1 MNWNWRR
8 TGTSRARF
16 YVLPVWIVLALCC
29 ALFPLRL
36 AAQTLQDI
44 PALTAP
50 VVDRTGT
57 LSDSQ
62 RRQLDERLLAFEKQK
77 GSQIA
82 VLLVP
87 TVRPENIAAYSLR
100 VVEKWKLGRRG
111 VDDGALLL
119 IAKNDREV
127 RIEVGYG
134 LEGGL
139 SDAVAKRI
147 IEERITPR
155 FRSGDFYGGIDAG
168 VTAMVGVV
176 AGESLPIPPQRQPFP
191 SPSVPPPTAKAVNPV
206 EGLFDYL
213 PLLFMATVIGGGILR
228 SIFGR
233 LIGAGIVGGVVGVV
247 IAVLVASL
255 ATGAIA
261 GAVAF
266 ILTLLNGGGRGGGR
280 SGGSW
285 GGGGGGSWG
294 GGSSSGGFSGGGGS
308 FGGGGA
314 SGKW

>member
-1 MNWNWRR
+1 MNSGVTVKTR
-8 TGTSRARF
+8 TRF
-16 YVLPVWIVLALCC
+16 CALSFLALLALGC

-36 AAQTLQDI
+36 GAQTLQSI

-57 LSDSQ
+57 LSDDQ

-87 TVRPENIAAYSLR
+87 TVRPESIAAYSLR

-119 IAKNDREV
+119 IAKNDREM

-134 LEGGL
+134 LEGAL

-168 VTAMVGVV
+168 VSAMVGVV
-176 AGESLPIPPQRQPFP
+176 AGEPLPIPPPRQQFP
-191 SPSVPPPTAKAVNPV
+191 SPSAPPPTAKAANPV

-213 PLLFMATVIGGGILR
+213 PIVFMATVIGGGILR

-247 IAVLVASL
+247 VAVLLASL
-255 ATGAIA
+255 VTGAIA
-261 GAVAF
+261 GVVAF
-266 ILTLLNGGGRGGGR
+266 ILTLLNGGGSGR

>member
-1 MNWNWRR
+1 MNSGVTVKTR
-8 TGTSRARF
+8 TRF
-16 YVLPVWIVLALCC
+16 CALSFLALLALWC

-36 AAQTLQDI
+36 GAQTLQSI

-57 LSDSQ
+57 LSDDQ

-87 TVRPENIAAYSLR
+87 TVRPESIAAYSLR

-191 SPSVPPPTAKAVNPV
+191 SPSAPSPVAKAVDPMV
-206 EGLFDYL
+206 GLFDYL

-247 IAVLVASL
+247 IAVLLASL

-294 GGSSSGGFSGGGGS
+294 RGSSSGGFSGGGGS

>member
-1 MNWNWRR
+1 MNSGVTVKTR
-8 TGTSRARF
+8 TRF
-16 YVLPVWIVLALCC
+16 CALSFLALLALGC

-36 AAQTLQDI
+36 GAQTLQSI

-57 LSDSQ
+57 LSDDQ

-87 TVRPENIAAYSLR
+87 TVRPESIAAYSLR

-168 VTAMVGVV
+168 VSAMVGVV
-176 AGESLPIPPQRQPFP
+176 AGEPLPMPPQRQLFP
-191 SPSVPPPTAKAVNPV
+191 SPSAPPPTAKAVNPV

-213 PLLFMATVIGGGILR
+213 PIIFMATVIGGGILR

-247 IAVLVASL
+247 VAVLLASL

-261 GAVAF
+261 GVVAF
-266 ILTLLNGGGRGGGR
+266 ILTLLNGGGSGR

>member
-1 MNWNWRR
+1 MNSGVTVKTR
-8 TGTSRARF
+8 TRF
-16 YVLPVWIVLALCC
+16 CALSFLALLALGS

-36 AAQTLQDI
+36 GAQTLQSI

-57 LSDSQ
+57 LSDDQ

-87 TVRPENIAAYSLR
+87 TVRPESIAAYSLR

-119 IAKNDREV
+119 IAKNDREM

-134 LEGGL
+134 LEGAL

-168 VTAMVGVV
+168 VSAMVGVV
-176 AGESLPIPPQRQPFP
+176 AGEPLPIPPQRQQFP
-191 SPSVPPPTAKAVNPV
+191 SPSAPPPTAKAVNPV

-213 PLLFMATVIGGGILR
+213 PIVFMATVIGGGILR

-247 IAVLVASL
+247 VAVLLASL

-261 GAVAF
+261 GVVAF
-266 ILTLLNGGGRGGGR
+266 ILTLLNGGGSGR

>member
-1 MNWNWRR
+1 MNSGMTVKTR
-8 TGTSRARF
+8 TRF
-16 YVLPVWIVLALCC
+16 CALSFLALLALGC

-36 AAQTLQDI
+36 GAQTLQSI

-57 LSDSQ
+57 LSDDQ

-87 TVRPENIAAYSLR
+87 TVRPESIAAYSLR
-100 VVEKWKLGRRG
+100 VVEKWKLGHRG

-119 IAKNDREV
+119 IAKNDREM

-134 LEGGL
+134 LEGAL

-168 VTAMVGVV
+168 VSAMVGVV
-176 AGESLPIPPQRQPFP
+176 AGEPLPIPPQRQQFP
-191 SPSVPPPTAKAVNPV
+191 SPSAPPPTAKAANPV

-213 PLLFMATVIGGGILR
+213 PIVFMATVIGGGILR

-247 IAVLVASL
+247 VAVLLASL

-261 GAVAF
+261 GVVAF
-266 ILTLLNGGGRGGGR
+266 ILTLLNGGGSGR

>member
-1 MNWNWRR
+1 MNSGMTVKTR
-8 TGTSRARF
+8 TRF
-16 YVLPVWIVLALCC
+16 CALSFLALLALGC

-36 AAQTLQDI
+36 GAQTLQSI

-57 LSDSQ
+57 LSDDQ

-87 TVRPENIAAYSLR
+87 TVRPESIAAYSLR
-100 VVEKWKLGRRG
+100 VVETWKLGRRG

-119 IAKNDREV
+119 IAKNDREM

-134 LEGGL
+134 LEGAL

-168 VTAMVGVV
+168 VSAMVGVV
-176 AGESLPIPPQRQPFP
+176 AGEPLPMPPPRQLFP
-191 SPSVPPPTAKAVNPV
+191 SPSAPPPTAKAVNPV

-213 PLLFMATVIGGGILR
+213 PIVFMATVIGGGILR

-247 IAVLVASL
+247 VAVLLASL

-261 GAVAF
+261 GVVAF
-266 ILTLLNGGGRGGGR
+266 ILTLLTGGGSGR

>member
-1 MNWNWRR
+1 MNSGMTVKTR
-8 TGTSRARF
+8 TRF
-16 YVLPVWIVLALCC
+16 CALSFLALLALGC

-36 AAQTLQDI
+36 GAQTLQSI

-57 LSDSQ
+57 LSDDQ

-87 TVRPENIAAYSLR
+87 TVRPESIAAYSLR

-119 IAKNDREV
+119 IAKNDREM

-134 LEGGL
+134 LEGAL

-168 VTAMVGVV
+168 VSAMVGVV
-176 AGESLPIPPQRQPFP
+176 AGEPLPMPPQRQLFP
-191 SPSVPPPTAKAVNPV
+191 SPSAPSVPPPTAKAVNPV

-213 PLLFMATVIGGGILR
+213 PIVFMATVIGGGILR
-228 SIFGR
+228 SSFGR

-247 IAVLVASL
+247 VAVLLASL

-261 GAVAF
+261 GVVAF
-266 ILTLLNGGGRGGGR
+266 ILTLLNGGGSGR

>member
-1 MNWNWRR
+1 MNSGVTVKTR
-8 TGTSRARF
+8 TRF
-16 YVLPVWIVLALCC
+16 CALSFLALLALGC

-36 AAQTLQDI
+36 GAQTLQSI

-57 LSDSQ
+57 LSDDQ

-87 TVRPENIAAYSLR
+87 TVRPESIAAYSLR

-119 IAKNDREV
+119 IAKNDREM

-134 LEGGL
+134 LEGAL

-168 VTAMVGVV
+168 VSAMVGVV
-176 AGESLPIPPQRQPFP
+176 AGEPLPMPPQRQLFP
-191 SPSVPPPTAKAVNPV
+191 SPSAPPPTAKAVNPV

-213 PLLFMATVIGGGILR
+213 PIVFMATVIGGGILR

-247 IAVLVASL
+247 VAVLLASL

-261 GAVAF
+261 GVVAF
-266 ILTLLNGGGRGGGR
+266 ILTLLNGGGGGR

-285 GGGGGGSWG
+285 GGGGGSWG

>member
-1 MNWNWRR
+1 MNSGMTVKTR
-8 TGTSRARF
+8 TRF
-16 YVLPVWIVLALCC
+16 CALSFLALLALGC

-36 AAQTLQDI
+36 GAQTLQSI

-57 LSDSQ
+57 LSDDQ

-82 VLLVP
+82 VLLMP
-87 TVRPENIAAYSLR
+87 TVRPESIAAYSLR

-119 IAKNDREV
+119 IAKNDREM

-134 LEGGL
+134 LEGAL

-168 VTAMVGVV
+168 VSAMVGVV
-176 AGESLPIPPQRQPFP
+176 AGEPLPMSPPRQLFP
-191 SPSVPPPTAKAVNPV
+191 SPSAPPPTAKAVNPV

-213 PLLFMATVIGGGILR
+213 PIVFMATVIGGGILR

-247 IAVLVASL
+247 VAVLLASL
-255 ATGAIA
+255 VTGAIA
-261 GAVAF
+261 GVVAF
-266 ILTLLNGGGRGGGR
+266 ILTLLNGGGSGR

>member
-1 MNWNWRR
+1 MNSGVTVKTR
-8 TGTSRARF
+8 TRF
-16 YVLPVWIVLALCC
+16 CALSFLAPLALGC

-36 AAQTLQDI
+36 GAQTLQSI

-57 LSDSQ
+57 LSDDQ

-87 TVRPENIAAYSLR
+87 TVRPESIAAYSLR

-119 IAKNDREV
+119 IAKNDREM

-134 LEGGL
+134 LEGAL

-168 VTAMVGVV
+168 VSAMVGVV
-176 AGESLPIPPQRQPFP
+176 AGEPLPMPPPRQLFP
-191 SPSVPPPTAKAVNPV
+191 SPSAPPPTAKAVNPV

-213 PLLFMATVIGGGILR
+213 PIVFMATVIGGGILR

-247 IAVLVASL
+247 VAVLLASL
-255 ATGAIA
+255 VTGAIA
-261 GAVAF
+261 GVVAF
-266 ILTLLNGGGRGGGR
+266 ILTLLNGGGSGR